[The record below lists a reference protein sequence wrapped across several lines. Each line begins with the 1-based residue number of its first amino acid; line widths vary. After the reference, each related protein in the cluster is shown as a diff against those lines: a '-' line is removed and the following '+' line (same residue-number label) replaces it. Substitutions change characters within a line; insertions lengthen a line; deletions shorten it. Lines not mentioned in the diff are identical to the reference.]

1 MHVAGGGLEWRG
13 LHGGSS
19 GSYTVGSKVFFRS
32 AAVTVF
38 LENCREV
45 DRKFQQFSPNPRCT
59 CTCRVGL
66 RTSPE
71 VFPLVFVGYCTSTV
85 PVNTVL
91 GALSRFL
98 PLALSCGAGRG
109 AMDEADLDSTLRF
122 AAYQPDTPMHASGK
136 TTDNFQYEDWL
147 SRLGAGGSDQGLPP
161 DPPPKAVPEP
171 APAQAPAA
179 PVPEVPPP
187 ARAPRACCWTSTA
200 TAPAANAPAAVP
212 NPGASIGALSS
223 SELCYE
229 LRAVREELHSEREAR
244 RVTAMELVSLRRQLD
259 YASEELSRVNSAHAQ
274 LEAAMSEARAAE
286 QRQRAELR
294 EGAARGSR
302 DGAVIRALQQ
312 REASLLSQLT
322 GALRERD
329 DASAAAQA
337 HRADAEAV
345 RAAYAEAQRVQ
356 AEERHA
362 MQRLLRE
369 NASLRLRL
377 DDAEKAARTTSLKAV
392 PNPGPAP
399 VPMPLDARAADAAA
413 APHRA
418 AAPRHVGES
427 APDAEPMRPEEG
439 RGRSRA
445 AVPSSPPPPLPPPPP
460 PQPPPPPLPPHE
472 PPGAQHAREM
482 PPPPLPPRAL
492 NFGEHFSPAAVPDVP
507 PPAAVALA
515 TNAAVSPASPMKV
528 LERTRPQPVTWVA
541 GDAAIALSRAPK
553 LEPFTA
559 GRTAPERRG
568 GRRGAPSVVAPAFN
582 LLSGQAIA
590 PSTASGP
597 LAAPALVW
605 ERGVACRP
613 SDGLQDVAAPS
624 VPACVRAS
632 HRRGGGLA
640 TLAPQPS
647 QLAPPSDA
655 MAPPQ
660 AGAPLASADPFLFAV
675 LEAAKDV
682 VPFAVD
688 DELAQRSHEAI
699 APLERELMHLS
710 VMKDRLEAEQT
721 RMPLS
726 AGRTATERQHK
737 QLVEERLTELN
748 RRMVDIRAR
757 LKKLCVARR

>member
-1 MHVAGGGLEWRG
+1 
-13 LHGGSS
+13 
-19 GSYTVGSKVFFRS
+19 
-32 AAVTVF
+32 
-38 LENCREV
+38 
-45 DRKFQQFSPNPRCT
+45 
-59 CTCRVGL
+59 
-66 RTSPE
+66 
-71 VFPLVFVGYCTSTV
+71 
-85 PVNTVL
+85 
-91 GALSRFL
+91 
-98 PLALSCGAGRG
+98 
-109 AMDEADLDSTLRF
+109 MDEADLDSTLRF

-136 TTDNFQYEDWL
+136 PTDNFQYEDWL
-147 SRLGAGGSDQGLPP
+147 SRLGAVGSDQGLPP

-427 APDAEPMRPEEG
+427 APDVEPMRPEEG

-445 AVPSSPPPPLPPPPP
+445 AVPSSPPPPLPPPPPPPLPPPPP

-507 PPAAVALA
+507 PPPAAVALA

-528 LERTRPQPVTWVA
+528 LERTRPQPVAWVA

>member
-1 MHVAGGGLEWRG
+1 
-13 LHGGSS
+13 
-19 GSYTVGSKVFFRS
+19 
-32 AAVTVF
+32 
-38 LENCREV
+38 
-45 DRKFQQFSPNPRCT
+45 
-59 CTCRVGL
+59 
-66 RTSPE
+66 
-71 VFPLVFVGYCTSTV
+71 
-85 PVNTVL
+85 
-91 GALSRFL
+91 
-98 PLALSCGAGRG
+98 
-109 AMDEADLDSTLRF
+109 MDMADLDSTLRF

-136 TTDNFQYEDWL
+136 PTDNFQYEDWL
-147 SRLGAGGSDQGLPP
+147 SRLGAAGSDQGLPVATSSQPP

-171 APAQAPAA
+171 APAQEPAL
-179 PVPEVPPP
+179 VPEVPPP

-200 TAPAANAPAAVP
+200 TAPAAFAPAVL
-212 NPGASIGALSS
+212 NPGAPIGALSS
-223 SELCYE
+223 SELSYE

-259 YASEELSRVNSAHAQ
+259 YASEELSRVNSAHTQ

-286 QRQRAELR
+286 ERQRTELR

-329 DASAAAQA
+329 EASAAAQA

-356 AEERHA
+356 AEERHS

-377 DDAEKAARTTSLKAV
+377 DDAEKAARTTTLIKAL

-399 VPMPLDARAADAAA
+399 VPVPLDARAADAAA
-413 APHRA
+413 VPHRA
-418 AAPRHVGES
+418 AAPCHAGER
-427 APDAEPMRPEEG
+427 APDVEPMRAEEG

-460 PQPPPPPLPPHE
+460 PPLPPHPPPQPPPPPPPPHE
-472 PPGAQHAREM
+472 PSGAQHAREM

-492 NFGEHFSPAAVPDVP
+492 NFGDPFSPATVPDVP

-515 TNAAVSPASPMKV
+515 TNAAASPMKA
-528 LERTRPQPVTWVA
+528 LERTRSQPVAGVA
-541 GDAAIALSRAPK
+541 GDAAIAPSRASK

-559 GRTAPERRG
+559 GRPAPERRG
-568 GRRGAPSVVAPAFN
+568 GRRGAPSVVAPAFH
-582 LLSGQAIA
+582 LLSGQALA
-590 PSTASGP
+590 PSTVSGP

-613 SDGLQDVAAPS
+613 SDGLQDVAAPA
-624 VPACVRAS
+624 VPAGVRAS

-647 QLAPPSDA
+647 LLAPPPDA
-655 MAPPQ
+655 LAPPPDALAPPP
-660 AGAPLASADPFLFAV
+660 AGASLASADPFLFAV

-726 AGRTATERQHK
+726 AGRTAAERQHK